1 MCIFILDIKIR
12 NMHRRPNAQESEED
26 LLKLQQQFL
35 SSEASCSAKVKKPDK
50 RKTEND
56 RNERDIIQMEGL
68 ETTAPIPAIPSKKCK
83 VRFCD
88 DSSQEKT
95 FASSGNNN
103 EDLEEMMDNQDRGL
117 AAVLTNIIERDTRN
131 EIYSAPVGGK
141 QPFPAAVIMDLPVKS
156 ETQSGCL
163 QPRPKKK
170 SLFAQQVEAHSAK
183 YFGVEPVPLKPSIRN
198 PVVTGDIKFQQL
210 KKTGLPGP
218 CFNFGAGL
226 SASKSD
232 VESEKIHEENVE
244 KLSTM
249 AEEEILEEQKKLL
262 QMLDPKI
269 VEFMR
274 AKRKAKEEQM
284 KGERDKA
291 SRDQT
296 FSVKKENKK
305 HQKQNSAENDP
316 PVELPFKPRQSWL
329 NMSTVEKEKLE
340 WMKDLPAPSSMST
353 ETGRPARFDF
363 QGNLL
368 AVDAD
373 MPVNLGLHHHGDE
386 PEAKSGFFCGK
397 IESPIIPSILAGGV
411 VILLRWALDDSVPLA
426 VTAGVNALHALLFNP
441 LDEEAKDLIWPHFH
455 GHVLPSLT
463 PTATLEKDSQPEEM
477 DEENKEE
484 ETDADMIKRDVILAL
499 VTRMELL
506 TRFHYLLSKM
516 QLPPETIIQMLE
528 ILQRISQH
536 SSKLAYEIFKC
547 PGLMEKIVQEFLPT
561 AWSLL
566 DIGKPL
572 SSVHGV
578 PLPAAVRLVRVMCQS
593 GRNLAS
599 ILASKFHLNIVLLR
613 YLAVSARELQLP
625 KMESVNLQTEALGLW
640 RVLAAYGQSVEI
652 YFDLYNSI
660 VPLIGKLEV
669 KWHSAAL
676 DDMDA
681 VKYEVGLISVL
692 EKLVCLAGASQSNVE
707 FSPDSPQRNSIPNLS
722 VNRSHVASLHH
733 PLLNLTCFLLNDIG
747 SNYPVK
753 KQNLTMATV
762 CLNFLSTFY
771 ETEAKQSGIDEISRL
786 DAIKEFCN
794 SSLVAFLSSFGLSV
808 IINNLC
814 GSSNILA
821 EGSVRSL
828 ETAPNLPTLGVHKV
842 AADDDQQLFASN
854 VPTLRPHSPF
864 GFLVALLRLL
874 LSLSRRHKDMIAVLL
889 QPITQNKDILV
900 YVKKT
905 VSSSKSHLCSSHF
918 TMPENLFHFF
928 WLKCCILRPCLEMDV
943 AHRAALALLS
953 RLHFGDEHL
962 AHDLLSTVIF
972 SPSFISE
979 GEDVQLTSQAL
990 TNLKLSETLHLKS
1003 ATQEDINVSQSR
1015 LLQETYKSLNLIRA
1029 HYLMAFGSMEKAA
1042 RSSRNVYLGNCPDVL
1057 SLLVRNPDESLMPK
1071 DWVFMP
1077 LIQIYNS
1084 ISQRGPLE
1092 DKNLPSQTI
1101 AKVTSVLQWTYLLE
1115 ILRPLEMD
1123 RMSVA
1128 LRLSRIF
1135 CAFIAGTDL
1144 FLEKP
1149 VHQYLAGLIR
1159 VLSSQML
1166 LDKMDLDEKI
1176 PGITSFYDLYQE
1188 FLDHYE
1194 AVSFGDPVFGLF
1206 VLLPLQQKHSPLL
1219 RRAIWE
1225 ERRKMLR
1232 TLRVPL
1238 EEMLIPVQNFL
1249 YPEETD
1255 HRLLQLY
1262 STALATN
1269 AVFPTW
1275 SPMMYLMAVHHLNRF
1290 LYTSQDDGN
1299 HSLRQNLWKQ
1309 ILASRDKV
1317 SDVIY
1322 YKQYNPDCKHGL
1334 ELYDQLPE
1342 NRQKLLDSQMHAA
1355 FVRPSA

>member
-1 MCIFILDIKIR
+1 MEGDDVAGQLEDDSFKKRVEVLEQLIITVKRNGGRLPYADGESIFRSLGLALSDSNWEIRFKCIQLLQEIIPNLGDETDSYMSLVINRLLANIGDSKVTVRGKVVQALHSYMKHTRNLPSVFEALVTTGLDNENPAIKREMINSLPLLLTQEFITQDLSKIINSLAKKLLDTSTEDNLRDSSLSTLKKIENTIGEKSFSGYLNKLSMPLQKYYLQLSGKHDDAYYSETDDFHQRGNSMYPGALSNR
-12 NMHRRPNAQESEED
+12 NDSRKGYTEDTLEYGVVPSHILSRINDQKDFRTRAQAVEELKTLITSSTNEIPNNLLPHMVPFINFLSNLLDDSNFKIINVTLEIILSLVEKLDKNTKLFLKPLTAA
-26 LLKLQQQFL
+26 LLKRMGDNKVVVRQLVMSIVIKLMRTSSPQSVIDVLEDNLRHRNSRVRQETINFIIAALLTFPSYEFDLAAICQAVGPTLTDVKRAVRQAALECFATLAQGMGQGQLQPLVLAVDQVEL
-35 SSEASCSAKVKKPDK
+35 STDG
-50 RKTEND
+50 
-56 RNERDIIQMEGL
+56 EGL
-68 ETTAPIPAIPSKKCK
+68 MAAVQARLARKQLPKITSEGLVEYATQTPTSATVRSSSAQQSADTEWIMAVSSTARSARS
-83 VRFCD
+83 
-88 DSSQEKT
+88 DSV
-95 FASSGNNN
+95 
-103 EDLEEMMDNQDRGL
+103 DLESVN
-117 AAVLTNIIERDTRN
+117 V
-131 EIYSAPVGGK
+131 SAR
-141 QPFPAAVIMDLPVKS
+141 S
-156 ETQSGCL
+156 T
-163 QPRPKKK
+163 
-170 SLFAQQVEAHSAK
+170 
-183 YFGVEPVPLKPSIRN
+183 
-198 PVVTGDIKFQQL
+198 PVVTEVSSPTSAPRRF
-210 KKTGLPGP
+210 
-218 CFNFGAGL
+218 L
-226 SASKSD
+226 SAGRGRNKLPWEEDRDERTGPVNNFTSATSNQSFTVD
-232 VESEKIHEENVE
+232 DTPPQPREMWVGDREPQQRPIMSERAAAIVSER
-244 KLSTM
+244 
-249 AEEEILEEQKKLL
+249 AA
-262 QMLDPKI
+262 PK
-269 VEFMR
+269 R
-274 AKRKAKEEQM
+274 R
-284 KGERDKA
+284 
-291 SRDQT
+291 
-296 FSVKKENKK
+296 
-305 HQKQNSAENDP
+305 
-316 PVELPFKPRQSWL
+316 
-329 NMSTVEKEKLE
+329 STV
-340 WMKDLPAPSSMST
+340 M
-353 ETGRPARFDF
+353 
-363 QGNLL
+363 
-368 AVDAD
+368 
-373 MPVNLGLHHHGDE
+373 
-386 PEAKSGFFCGK
+386 
-397 IESPIIPSILAGGV
+397 
-411 VILLRWALDDSVPLA
+411 
-426 VTAGVNALHALLFNP
+426 
-441 LDEEAKDLIWPHFH
+441 
-455 GHVLPSLT
+455 
-463 PTATLEKDSQPEEM
+463 
-477 DEENKEE
+477 
-484 ETDADMIKRDVILAL
+484 
-499 VTRMELL
+499 
-506 TRFHYLLSKM
+506 
-516 QLPPETIIQMLE
+516 
-528 ILQRISQH
+528 
-536 SSKLAYEIFKC
+536 
-547 PGLMEKIVQEFLPT
+547 
-561 AWSLL
+561 
-566 DIGKPL
+566 
-572 SSVHGV
+572 
-578 PLPAAVRLVRVMCQS
+578 
-593 GRNLAS
+593 
-599 ILASKFHLNIVLLR
+599 
-613 YLAVSARELQLP
+613 
-625 KMESVNLQTEALGLW
+625 
-640 RVLAAYGQSVEI
+640 VLAAPEDPDASSSYTQ
-652 YFDLYNSI
+652 LYQQ
-660 VPLIGKLEV
+660 KLRRQQ
-669 KWHSAAL
+669 
-676 DDMDA
+676 
-681 VKYEVGLISVL
+681 VG
-692 EKLVCLAGASQSNVE
+692 GAPIRRV
-707 FSPDSPQRNSIPNLS
+707 D
-722 VNRSHVASLHH
+722 
-733 PLLNLTCFLLNDIG
+733 
-747 SNYPVK
+747 
-753 KQNLTMATV
+753 ATV

-786 DAIKEFCN
+786 DAIKELCN

-808 IINNLC
+808 ITNNLC

-821 EGSVRSL
+821 ADSVRSL

-928 WLKCCILRPCLEMDV
+928 WLKCCILRPNLEMDV

-979 GEDVQLTSQAL
+979 AEDVQLTSQAL

-1029 HYLMAFGSMEKAA
+1029 HYLMAFCSMEKAA

-1135 CAFIAGTDL
+1135 CAFIAGADL

-1255 HRLLQLY
+1255 QRLLQLY
-1262 STALATN
+1262 STALAAN

-1275 SPMMYLMAVHHLNRF
+1275 SPMLYLMAVHHLNRF

-1334 ELYDQLPE
+1334 ELYDQLPS

-1355 FVRPSA
+1355 FVQPSA